1 MMTIKFRSLTD
12 GKEIRRYSN
21 HTGLEGYIDI
31 SYAELVAVLGEPTD
45 HYDDHKSDAE
55 WCILFGSGQC
65 ATIYN
70 YKDGRNYMGLD
81 GKDKEDIRDW
91 HIGGKTNAVLRKMS
105 ELFPK
110 QLVQQQRYVLMA
122 LIIQE

>member
-1 MMTIKFRSLTD
+1 MTIKFRSLTD
-12 GKEIRRYSN
+12 TDEISRYVGGSSFS
-21 HTGLEGYIDI
+21 GYIDI
-31 SYAELVAVLGEPTD
+31 SYAELVEKLGEPCD
-45 HYDDHKSDAE
+45 FYDDYKSDAE
-55 WCILFGSGQC
+55 WVIQFGNGQI

-91 HIGGKTNAVLRKMS
+91 HIGGRGQAVLASVS

-110 QLVQQQRYVLMA
+110 SIVSK
-122 LIIQE
+122 

>member
-1 MMTIKFRSLTD
+1 MTVKFRSL
-12 GKEIRRYSN
+12 EAPEAYRYSAG
-21 HTGLEGYIDI
+21 TSFSGYIDI
-31 SYAELVAVLGEPTD
+31 SYAELVEQLGNGIGGS
-45 HYDDHKSDAE
+45 DDNKVEAQ
-55 WCILFGSGQC
+55 WVIQFGNGQI

-91 HIGGKTNAVLRKMS
+91 HIGGRGQAVLKSVS

-110 QLVQQQRYVLMA
+110 SIVSK
-122 LIIQE
+122 

>member
-1 MMTIKFRSLTD
+1 MAIKFRSLTD
-12 GKEIRRYSN
+12 GKEIRRYAN
-21 HTGLEGYIDI
+21 HTGLEGHIDI

-70 YKDGRNYMGLD
+70 YKDGHNYMGAEGLD
-81 GKDKEDIRDW
+81 TEDICDW
-91 HIGGKTNAVLRKMS
+91 HIGGKTQAVLTKMA
-105 ELFPK
+105 ELFPNHI
-110 QLVQQQRYVLMA
+110 VR
-122 LIIQE
+122 

>member
-1 MMTIKFRSLTD
+1 MTIKFRSLTD
-12 GKEIRRYSN
+12 AVEIGRYVGG
-21 HTGLEGYIDI
+21 TGYEGRIDI
-31 SYAELVAVLGEPTD
+31 SYAELVAVLGEPIEVFD
-45 HYDDHKSDAE
+45 IYKSDAE
-55 WCILFGSGQC
+55 WVVQFGSGQV

-81 GKDKEDIRDW
+81 GKDKEDIRNW

-110 QLVQQQRYVLMA
+110 HIVQ
-122 LIIQE
+122 